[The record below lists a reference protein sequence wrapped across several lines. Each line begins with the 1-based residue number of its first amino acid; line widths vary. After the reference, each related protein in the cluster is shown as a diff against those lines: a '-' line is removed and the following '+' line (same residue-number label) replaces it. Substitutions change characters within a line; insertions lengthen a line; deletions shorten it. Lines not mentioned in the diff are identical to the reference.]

1 VRKNAFT
8 SHQKRFKTKFNIY
21 AFVLFSLL
29 NAGNDKRLTPQDPLT
44 LSFLLN
50 LIDGII
56 EQPSRILIM
65 TTNHPDQIDPALIR
79 PGRIGIKQEFK
90 RCSIPII
97 KDMIKHFFATKNSID
112 VTQLRDY
119 VHSPADVVSA
129 CMAAKD
135 EQGAVQLLIEQDLTN
150 VNVNAH
156 EERVAS

>member
-1 VRKNAFT
+1 VRKNDFT

-21 AFVLFSLL
+21 VSVLFSLL
-29 NAGNDKRLTPQDPLT
+29 NAGNDNPVTAQDPLT

-79 PGRIGIKQEFK
+79 PGRIDIKQEFK

-97 KDMIKHFFATKNSID
+97 KDMIKHFFATENHID

-135 EQGAVQLLIEQDLTN
+135 GQGAVQLLIEQDLTN
-150 VNVNAH
+150 VNVNI
-156 EERVAS
+156 EERAAS